1 MGDSKIFRHYLIIE
15 IQLIVLH
22 GALIMENALYFSN
35 TFAVVLSSVLINKIT
50 LILCGSFTFQSVFL

>member
-1 MGDSKIFRHYLIIE
+1 MGDSKIFRHYLKIE

-35 TFAVVLSSVLINKIT
+35 TFAVVLINKIT